1 MNDSA
6 NIRNKF
12 LDSPHELA
20 PDSIP
25 AWRDALASL
34 SHMQEMRL
42 EGINQGYALP
52 DPGLFLQPTND
63 ATKATYFSTWLKL
76 RSILLH
82 RISRPQSNLE
92 PLSNK
97 MWRNLLSIEKTS
109 PRPETQEGKLRAQV
123 LDILNECALS
133 AHSSLNFNDLSSVP
147 VVWCGQQIQPQQIPP
162 SSIVKQILWEL
173 YETNFRLEFLALDS
187 ILSKSNEPKE
197 ERQIRIDG
205 QCWSNSL
212 VIPDIEEAN
221 KGLNSLSIYERAPYL
236 CGLHQAMSSW
246 SGTRPF
252 VLQQPFP
259 SSELNFEKLQHAEKE
274 IVTFY
279 VTSFYRVFGRAAMV
293 PHSLKIQASI

>member
-1 MNDSA
+1 
-6 NIRNKF
+6 
-12 LDSPHELA
+12 
-20 PDSIP
+20 
-25 AWRDALASL
+25 
-34 SHMQEMRL
+34 MQEMRL

-212 VIPDIEEAN
+212 VIPDIEEAKPSAHDTDSDEN
-221 KGLNSLSIYERAPYL
+221 ELRMNVQTAGSEPVEAATGSTSMTERDAQNSHSETLNEEGDGGNDSETENGGDPAPRSA
-236 CGLHQAMSSW
+236 C
-246 SGTRPF
+246 
-252 VLQQPFP
+252 
-259 SSELNFEKLQHAEKE
+259 E
-274 IVTFY
+274 
-279 VTSFYRVFGRAAMV
+279 
-293 PHSLKIQASI
+293 